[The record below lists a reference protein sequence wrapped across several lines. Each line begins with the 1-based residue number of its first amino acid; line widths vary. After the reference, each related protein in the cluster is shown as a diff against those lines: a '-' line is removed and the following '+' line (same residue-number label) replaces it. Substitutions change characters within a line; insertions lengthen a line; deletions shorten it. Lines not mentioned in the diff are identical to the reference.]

1 MVLGGEELIHGEFD
15 VAENLTGVILAA
27 AAGALLVGHAVIIHR
42 HQKLSL
48 ALQANDGELTQGDID
63 PLAFAAEAQVAAEA
77 GADAGRD
84 LGELAVTGTALADVH
99 QLHIEHDGIYGL
111 HNSGRQVALA
121 DVLLVQR
128 LKGGFRAENLGVTLA
143 AEENDALVKN
153 GKAADLHRTG
163 GAHKG
168 IRGYA
173 VEIADVYSIEAA
185 VKADWFHIDVH
196 VQQLRGSGLDADGA
210 VNGALRAL
218 RGVEAK
224 IFDTVLITAAII
236 NLFRVYAHGL
246 PDTGGILHG
255 TGHDLFRHCNTS

>member
-1 MVLGGEELIHGEFD
+1 MVFICLI
-15 VAENLTGVILAA
+15 VVS
-27 AAGALLVGHAVIIHR
+27 V
-42 HQKLSL
+42 
-48 ALQANDGELTQGDID
+48 
-63 PLAFAAEAQVAAEA
+63 
-77 GADAGRD
+77 
-84 LGELAVTGTALADVH
+84 
-99 QLHIEHDGIYGL
+99 L

-185 VKADWFHIDVH
+185 VKADWLHIDVH

-224 IFDTVLITAAII
+224 IFDTVLIAAAII

-246 PDTGGILHG
+246 PDTGGILYG